1 MKWFKAQ
8 AADKI
13 AKVVI
18 DKPIGSD
25 WAPDWIKDFTNEL
38 PARDFIKAID
48 DLGDLNEIDLEINS
62 PGGDV
67 ASGIRIMNYLKNHK
81 AKVNVKVTG
90 TAASIATVIM
100 MAGDTRT
107 MGVGTTI
114 MTHRASALMLGYFT
128 AKEMED
134 FAQNIKAIDAAM
146 VDAYVAGTG
155 KTAEEISAL
164 LDKGD
169 IYMGADEAIEWGF
182 ATDKDAKLLAVAC
195 EDPKLFKQQLEM
207 QGKIKAAE
215 AKEAQLESQI
225 SELQKLQANA
235 IKAET
240 ITAEWLTENRQDL
253 VKAIAAE
260 AEGLAIKAER
270 ERASAIIQA
279 CDAASQ
285 PQLMQKLVSNG
296 SLEAAA
302 KEYIFD
308 IAAASGAN
316 INSQHSD
323 NGGKPSV
330 AIDYNKIY
338 AKLNKPT
345 NVQ

>member
-1 MKWFKAQ
+1 
-8 AADKI
+8 
-13 AKVVI
+13 
-18 DKPIGSD
+18 
-25 WAPDWIKDFTNEL
+25 
-38 PARDFIKAID
+38 
-48 DLGDLNEIDLEINS
+48 
-62 PGGDV
+62 
-67 ASGIRIMNYLKNHK
+67 
-81 AKVNVKVTG
+81 
-90 TAASIATVIM
+90 
-100 MAGDTRT
+100 
-107 MGVGTTI
+107 
-114 MTHRASALMLGYFT
+114 MLFR
-128 AKEMED
+128 
-134 FAQNIKAIDAAM
+134 
-146 VDAYVAGTG
+146 
-155 KTAEEISAL
+155 S
-164 LDKGD
+164 
-169 IYMGADEAIEWGF
+169 GF

-235 IKAET
+235 IKAES

-260 AEGLAIKAER
+260 AEVLAIKAER

-285 PQLMQKLVSNG
+285 PQLMQKLISNG
-296 SLEAAA
+296 SLEASA

-316 INSQHSD
+316 INGQHSD
-323 NGGKPSV
+323 NGGNPSA